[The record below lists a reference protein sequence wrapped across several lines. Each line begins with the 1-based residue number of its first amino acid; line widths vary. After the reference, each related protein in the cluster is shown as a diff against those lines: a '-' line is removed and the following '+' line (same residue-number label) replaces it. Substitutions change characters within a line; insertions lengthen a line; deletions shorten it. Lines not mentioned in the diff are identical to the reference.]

1 MDCKITR
8 ESSRFK
14 AGGVWGGGGRR
25 SVQWPRD
32 QVVQQEGKRA
42 RCADPDPDN
51 FIKASFRAEN
61 NG

>member
-1 MDCKITR
+1 MGC
-8 ESSRFK
+8 
-14 AGGVWGGGGRR
+14 GGRR
-25 SVQWPRD
+25 SVQWHRD
-32 QVVQQEGKRA
+32 QVVQRDGKRARGERARPEGELA